1 VTVPQP
7 ETPASPPEAA
17 GGAVGRPEPVRNA
30 AAIASA
36 VTGITGLALTILV
49 LTHVLTPEGSAVLG
63 PALASAIPT
72 VLGAVGSIAAALHSR
87 TKVTPLSSPD
97 LAALGLQLVE
107 TGENVAGAFRQAV
120 RRPGPQTPGH
130 PDHAAPGEG

>member
-1 VTVPQP
+1 VTPPQP
-7 ETPASPPEAA
+7 DTPAAPPQAA
-17 GGAVGRPEPVRNA
+17 SGSDSRPEPVRNA

-87 TKVTPLSSPD
+87 TKVTPLSDPRN
-97 LAALGLQLVE
+97 ALGHALVS
-107 TGENVAGAFRQAV
+107 VDLV
-120 RRPGPQTPGH
+120 RAAEGLRRLPSQGTPGP
-130 PDHAAPGEG
+130 DHSAG